1 MQKDKKIVIISKKKK
16 KPESARVKLPNIQI
30 KLWNWNNLKKIYKK
44 KPKITQSFLI
54 IIIKNS
60 TKTSYRT

>member
-30 KLWNWNNLKKIYKK
+30 KL
-44 KPKITQSFLI
+44 
-54 IIIKNS
+54 
-60 TKTSYRT
+60 